1 MCFSTFLRCGFID
14 LLGNAKQSS
23 LSILPPICQ
32 NRAIEINIK
41 KYRVLIEFQS
51 PPTIVYKP
59 PSHSFCS
66 LWIGSE
72 LARKEIPDHH
82 HLLNESF
89 LSSIQSHN
97 SAEWRTPFC
106 GMAGVA
112 WRVPFHEALRCA
124 AVEFTLRS
132 MVVPEEYINEY
143 GWWFPPLFRY
153 RFCTC
158 AVWPIKSELASRP
171 DPIRTN
177 WLSLAYMQL
186 GLFTERSSAWQHASA
201 FR

>member
-1 MCFSTFLRCGFID
+1 MNFNLRP
-14 LLGNAKQSS
+14 LLYINH
-23 LSILPPICQ
+23 LHILF
-32 NRAIEINIK
+32 
-41 KYRVLIEFQS
+41 V
-51 PPTIVYKP
+51 
-59 PSHSFCS
+59 PSELDVADACLHLFPVHK
-66 LWIGSE
+66 

-158 AVWPIKSELASRP
+158 ALWPIKSGLASRP